1 MRYHLLT
8 DNARLFPYI
17 TVVVLLFAASII
29 DIRERRIPDKLV
41 LAGAAGGL
49 AFVLINPQID
59 LLNSLMG
66 GVTAGVVL
74 LLVYY
79 ITRGGIGLG
88 DVKLFG
94 CSGIYL
100 GFENTVSAMLISA
113 VLAGL
118 FSLSLICI
126 NRDNKKREIPYAPF
140 ILAAVLAVIIF

>member
-1 MRYHLLT
+1 M
-8 DNARLFPYI
+8 
-17 TVVVLLFAASII
+17 
-29 DIRERRIPDKLV
+29 

-49 AFVLINPQID
+49 AFVLINSQID